1 MRYGKVCS
9 NLSTY
14 SRSDGGTIGEVNKV
28 RDIGILMA
36 NSATFDSE
44 IDKIILKSN
53 RQAGWMLR
61 VFKTREEL
69 PMLTLY
75 KALVRSHLEYCC
87 QV

>member
-14 SRSDGGTIGEVNKV
+14 SRSDGGTIGEVNEV
-28 RDIGILMA
+28 RDLGILMA

-53 RQAGWMLR
+53 RQAKPAGCFECSR
-61 VFKTREEL
+61 RE
-69 PMLTLY
+69 
-75 KALVRSHLEYCC
+75 KNF
-87 QV
+87 